1 MTTLFFTI
9 LRLFMLCIYCIVIYD
24 GTPSE
29 EVSLLSTS
37 NTYTSNYK

>member
-9 LRLFMLCIYCIVIYD
+9 LRLFNLCIYCIVIYE

-29 EVSLLSTS
+29 EVSLLSS